1 MLKRLRPSPAPR
13 PRRARKRSNPRK
25 AAPREAD
32 RARPGATLL
41 NLILAAAAARRMGI
55 HEAARAALG
64 VSPSHFANLRSGDKD
79 VTQLGEER
87 IARAARF
94 LGIPKV
100 SVMLAAGQL
109 RIEDFHSEPD
119 KVNGQLQPAL
129 RFILADP
136 ELSPYLSP
144 AILKADATV
153 QQAFVLLYE
162 RATGRVLIRGRV
174 PAEEIVARHQRLA
187 QAESENAD
195 STMALSPT
203 AKRPHNEETI
213 APTPEG
219 DAS

>member
-1 MLKRLRPSPAPR
+1 
-13 PRRARKRSNPRK
+13 
-25 AAPREAD
+25 
-32 RARPGATLL
+32 
-41 NLILAAAAARRMGI
+41 LILAAAAARRMGI

-109 RIEDFHSEPD
+109 RIEDFYSEPE
-119 KVNGQLQPAL
+119 KVSAQLQPAL

-144 AILKADATV
+144 AILKADAAV

-162 RATGRVLIRGRV
+162 RATGRVLIRGKV
-174 PAEEIVARHQRLA
+174 PAEEIVARHRTLTQP
-187 QAESENAD
+187 ESENGSDDSPQGSLAD
-195 STMALSPT
+195 SEAAARLKKQSR
-203 AKRPHNEETI
+203 A
-213 APTPEG
+213 APGG
-219 DAS
+219 DA

>member
-1 MLKRLRPSPAPR
+1 
-13 PRRARKRSNPRK
+13 
-25 AAPREAD
+25 
-32 RARPGATLL
+32 
-41 NLILAAAAARRMGI
+41 LILAAAAARRMGI

-109 RIEDFHSEPD
+109 RIEDFYSEPD
-119 KVNGQLQPAL
+119 KVSGQLQPAL

-144 AILKADATV
+144 AILKADAAV

-162 RATGRVLIRGRV
+162 RATGRVLIRGKV
-174 PAEEIVARHQRLA
+174 PAEEIVARHRALA
-187 QAESENAD
+187 QPESENGR
-195 STMALSPT
+195 TTRRRALSPT
-203 AKRPHNEETI
+203 GKQPPTEETV
-213 APTPEG
+213 AATPGG